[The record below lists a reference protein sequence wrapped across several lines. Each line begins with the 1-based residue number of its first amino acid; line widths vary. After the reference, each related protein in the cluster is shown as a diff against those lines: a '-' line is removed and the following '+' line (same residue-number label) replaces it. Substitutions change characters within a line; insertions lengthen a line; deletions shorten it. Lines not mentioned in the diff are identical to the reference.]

1 MRAGGCAVQQ
11 ALAAE
16 AAGVVRQAVTLA
28 RRRGHAQVTP
38 LHVAS
43 AMLSAAGLLRAA
55 CLQSHSHPL
64 QCKALELCF
73 NVALNRL
80 PTAGPAAAA
89 AIFHHHPHHPGGG
102 GGHHPALSNA
112 LVAAFKRAQA
122 HQRRGSVEG
131 QPPQPPPSPVVASK
145 VELEQL
151 IISIL
156 DDPSVS
162 RVMREAGFSSSQ
174 VKANVEK
181 AVVASLDHAN
191 AAGGSGG
198 HAGSP
203 NSGHGGRRK
212 ESSSSRARVDDDA
225 MRVLDC
231 MASGTK
237 RCVVVV
243 GGEGAAAAEAVVKAV
258 MDRVSKAELHHRHER
273 LKNLQF
279 VPLSIAS
286 FHGAPREEV
295 EAKASD
301 LRALVR
307 SGCAAGKGVVL
318 VLEDLAYAADAW
330 AAASNTRRRAAA
342 ATGGQSYCP
351 MEHAV
356 MEVSSLV
363 SGGGGGGER
372 FWVLGFG
379 SYQVYMKCR
388 AAGQPPLEAV
398 WELHPVVVP
407 DGGLALSLT
416 CSEASQ
422 ATHQAAAPTAGW
434 PFVNGAGEA
443 AATTASPTIPP
454 WLRRYQDPDHA
465 TPASCGTGLQIQDLW
480 NPMRNGSAPH
490 HTSELTLSFSSPSP
504 SSISGYTSCY
514 NNNNM
519 MSSKP
524 WQLEARQPWPIHGHE
539 GQRMAMAS
547 YHDHHPLDTNP
558 SPESNSVSNSSD
570 GGETRRPKFIEL
582 NAENLKILCNALESH
597 VPQHSNI
604 VPDIA
609 STVLQCRSGM
619 KKMKLRHKE
628 IIKASSTTW
637 LLFQGR
643 DVDGKKAMAQ
653 ELAKLVFGSSTE
665 FSSISFDELTSPYSD
680 SSSGE
685 LTLKRQRSADSNEH
699 SFAQRLCEIVSKN
712 PHQVIVINDIEQL
725 DQDSEISI
733 KKAIANGRMRGCTG
747 EEVDFE
753 DAIIVLS
760 YEEEFDSRSRASSS
774 PRVKQ
779 RLMNNNDDEESSS
792 TEKGDNSPQRFS
804 LDLNA
809 CLEDEEEDEGFLLID
824 NGVGMHDIV
833 DGVFFF
839 GLMADF

>member
-1 MRAGGCAVQQ
+1 M
-11 ALAAE
+11 AL
-16 AAGVVRQAVTLA
+16 RQW
-28 RRRGHAQVTP
+28 RRRGGGDDGEPDHSA
-38 LHVAS
+38 VAS
-43 AMLSAAGLLRAA
+43 
-55 CLQSHSHPL
+55 P
-64 QCKALELCF
+64 
-73 NVALNRL
+73 
-80 PTAGPAAAA
+80 
-89 AIFHHHPHHPGGG
+89 
-102 GGHHPALSNA
+102 
-112 LVAAFKRAQA
+112 
-122 HQRRGSVEG
+122 
-131 QPPQPPPSPVVASK
+131 
-145 VELEQL
+145 
-151 IISIL
+151 
-156 DDPSVS
+156 VS
-162 RVMREAGFSSSQ
+162 RSRSR
-174 VKANVEK
+174 
-181 AVVASLDHAN
+181 
-191 AAGGSGG
+191 
-198 HAGSP
+198 HAGELRHWFAGTSLNYMLNYFFTRTIFTWLDFKITMFIP
-203 NSGHGGRRK
+203 MAIGCCVPVGR
-212 ESSSSRARVDDDA
+212 
-225 MRVLDC
+225 
-231 MASGTK
+231 GW
-237 RCVVVV
+237 RC
-243 GGEGAAAAEAVVKAV
+243 KPFLLYKSIKII
-258 MDRVSKAELHHRHER
+258 M
-273 LKNLQF
+273 F
-279 VPLSIAS
+279 VI
-286 FHGAPREEV
+286 
-295 EAKASD
+295 
-301 LRALVR
+301 R
-307 SGCAAGKGVVL
+307 S
-318 VLEDLAYAADAW
+318 
-330 AAASNTRRRAAA
+330 
-342 ATGGQSYCP
+342 
-351 MEHAV
+351 
-356 MEVSSLV
+356 
-363 SGGGGGGER
+363 
-372 FWVLGFG
+372 
-379 SYQVYMKCR
+379 
-388 AAGQPPLEAV
+388 
-398 WELHPVVVP
+398 
-407 DGGLALSLT
+407 
-416 CSEASQ
+416 
-422 ATHQAAAPTAGW
+422 
-434 PFVNGAGEA
+434 
-443 AATTASPTIPP
+443 TIV
-454 WLRRYQDPDHA
+454 
-465 TPASCGTGLQIQDLW
+465 QIQDLW

>member
-1 MRAGGCAVQQ
+1 
-11 ALAAE
+11 
-16 AAGVVRQAVTLA
+16 
-28 RRRGHAQVTP
+28 
-38 LHVAS
+38 
-43 AMLSAAGLLRAA
+43 MLSAAGLLRAA

-80 PTAGPAAAA
+80 PTAGPAAAM
-89 AIFHHHPHHPGGG
+89 FHHHPGGG
-102 GGHHPALSNA
+102 GHHSPPPALSNA

-131 QPPQPPPSPVVASK
+131 QPQQQPPSPVIASK

-181 AVVASLDHAN
+181 AVASLDHAN
-191 AAGGSGG
+191 TACSGG
-198 HAGSP
+198 HGSSP
-203 NSGHGGRRK
+203 SPGHGRPR
-212 ESSSSRARVDDDA
+212 ESSRARIDDDA

-231 MASGTK
+231 MASGRK

-243 GGEGAAAAEAVVKAV
+243 GEGAAAAEAVVKAV
-258 MDRVSKAELHHRHER
+258 MDRVSKAELHHRHEC

-279 VPLSIAS
+279 VPLSVAS

-295 EAKASD
+295 EAKAGD
-301 LRALVR
+301 LRALVS

-318 VLEDLAYAADAW
+318 VLEDLAYAAEAW
-330 AAASNTRRRAAA
+330 AAASNTRRRTAGGGG
-342 ATGGQSYCP
+342 GGQSYCP
-351 MEHAV
+351 VEHAV

-363 SGGGGGGER
+363 SGGGRGVER

-379 SYQVYMKCR
+379 SYPVYMKCR
-388 AAGQPPLEAV
+388 AGQPPLEAV

-407 DGGLALSLT
+407 DGGLALSLS

-422 ATHQAAAPTAGW
+422 ASQATGPTTGW
-434 PFVNGAGEA
+434 LFVNGAGAGAGEA
-443 AATTASPTIPP
+443 ATVVSPAGLPS
-454 WLRRYQDPDHA
+454 WLRRYQDPEHT
-465 TPASCGTGLQIQDLW
+465 TPASCGTGLQLQDLW
-480 NPMRNGSAPH
+480 NPRRNESSPH

-504 SSISGYTSCY
+504 SSMSGFTSCY
-514 NNNNM
+514 NTNM

-524 WQLEARQPWPIHGHE
+524 WQLEARQPWRIHGNYGHT
-539 GQRMAMAS
+539 MAMA
-547 YHDHHPLDTNP
+547 YHDRPLDSTNP
-558 SPESNSVSNSSD
+558 SPESNSLSNSSD
-570 GGETRRPKFIEL
+570 GGEPKRPKFTEL
-582 NAENLKILCNALESH
+582 NAENLKILCNALESR
-597 VPQHSNI
+597 VPHHCNI

-609 STVLQCRSGM
+609 STVLKCRSGM
-619 KKMKLRHKE
+619 KKMTLRHKE
-628 IIKASSTTW
+628 IKGSSTTW

-643 DVDGKKAMAQ
+643 DCDGKKAMAQ
-653 ELAKLVFGSSTE
+653 ELAKLIFGSYTE
-665 FSSISFDELTSPYSD
+665 FTSISADELASAYSD

-685 LTLKRQRSADSNEH
+685 LTLKRQRSLDSNEH
-699 SFAQRLCEIVSKN
+699 SCAQRLCETVCKN
-712 PHQVIVINDIEQL
+712 PHQVIVIDDIEQL
-725 DQDSEISI
+725 DHDSEISI
-733 KKAIANGRMRGCTG
+733 KKAITDGRMRGCNG

-760 YEEEFDSRSRASSS
+760 CEEELDSRSRASSS
-774 PRVKQ
+774 PRIKQ
-779 RLMNNNDDEESSS
+779 RLMTNNNDEESSS
-792 TEKGDNSPQRFS
+792 TEKGENSPRCFS

-809 CLEDEEEDEGFLLID
+809 CLEDEGEDQSCLVD
-824 NGVGMHDIV
+824 NGVGMHSIV

-839 GLMADF
+839 GLMADL